1 MFNRISKLA
10 FGLLMLALLFTSISE
25 AQTKK
30 SIYPVFSI
38 SPLVGVHFPM
48 GGLNDNYNPSWN
60 AGLEVALA
68 INRETSFFLNGTY
81 YNLPRKEDASTGP
94 AASYI
99 AITAG
104 PRYVFTSPKVKAKF
118 FLEAGLGAYIY
129 TRKEY
134 NSTTT
139 PVVTYPSEST
149 TNFGVNAGP
158 GVIIPLGEVA
168 DLVMK
173 SKIHYIFE
181 SGGAGGSR
189 TFVTGIIGV
198 DFKL

>member
-10 FGLLMLALLFTSISE
+10 FGFLMLAMFFTSITE

-30 SIYPVFSI
+30 SVYPIFSI
-38 SPLVGVHFPM
+38 SPLAGVQFPV
-48 GGLNDNYNPSWN
+48 GGLNDAYGPSWN

-81 YNLPRKEDASTGP
+81 YNMPRKTDAGAGP
-94 AASYI
+94 DASYI
-99 AITAG
+99 GITAG

-118 FLEAGLGAYIY
+118 FLEAGVGVYMF

-134 NSTTT
+134 NTVTT
-139 PVVTYPSEST
+139 PVVTVPSEST
-149 TNFGVNAGP
+149 TNFGVNVGP
-158 GVIIPLGEVA
+158 GVIIPLGDVA

-173 SKIHYIFE
+173 TKLHYSFE
-181 SGGAGGSR
+181 SGGSGGSR
-189 TFVTGIIGV
+189 TFVAAVIGV